1 MSDSISLSQE
11 LINSLLQSIAQHDP
25 NAQQDMM
32 VNIQYLVAVAG
43 YLSADYP
50 GPANERDELL
60 DHLHAFMKHVCDDR
74 ANSKQQ
80 PAQQQT
86 AQAAT
91 PDLPAG
97 KSVATDDPAV
107 GIWKPE

>member
-11 LINSLLQSIAQHDP
+11 LINNLLQNIAQHDA

-32 VNIQYLVAVAG
+32 INLQYLVAVAG

-50 GPANERDELL
+50 GPASERDELL

-74 ANSKQQ
+74 ANQK
-80 PAQQQT
+80 QQT
-86 AQAAT
+86 AAPQSTT
-91 PDLPAG
+91 PDAPQG

>member
-1 MSDSISLSQE
+1 MADSINLSQD
-11 LINSLLQSIAQHDP
+11 LINDLMAVIGKYEAD
-25 NAQQDMM
+25 AGKDMM
-32 VNIQYLVAVAG
+32 ISIQYLVAVAG

-50 GPANERDELL
+50 GPAAERDELL
-60 DHLHAFMKHVCDDR
+60 EHLHAFMKHVCDDR

-80 PAQQQT
+80 PGQP
-86 AQAAT
+86 AQAAAA
-91 PDLPAG
+91 PVAG

>member
-11 LINSLLQSIAQHDP
+11 LINNLLQNIAQHDA

-32 VNIQYLVAVAG
+32 INLQYLVAVAG

-50 GPANERDELL
+50 GPASERDELL
-60 DHLHAFMKHVCDDR
+60 EHLHAFMKHVCDDR

-80 PAQQQT
+80 AAT
-86 AQAAT
+86 AQSTA
-91 PDLPAG
+91 PDVPQG